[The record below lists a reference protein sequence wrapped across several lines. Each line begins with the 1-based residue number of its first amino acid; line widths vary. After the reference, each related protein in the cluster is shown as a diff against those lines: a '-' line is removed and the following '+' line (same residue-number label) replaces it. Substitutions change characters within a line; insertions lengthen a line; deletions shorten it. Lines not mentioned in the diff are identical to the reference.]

1 MNDFYFYVSTKSGC
15 DPVKTVF
22 LCVPQEYAS
31 TKELCKKFA
40 KKSGW
45 IKEIEE
51 DGSLLIVPCSN
62 DWKNENRDLLTEI
75 YNAERNHFHA
85 PSGES
90 IPGRDGIVWTWE
102 TLLYLV
108 GYEEGGDFAG
118 DVLVKHPNK
127 FAATAL
133 VNGQAIDFSTKEL
146 KSDHWL
152 VKNPTDYYKQNKDIP
167 IALWLFDEK
176 NKIQETLE
184 YFKIINSVIEKQ
196 TAEIDGIPTEIYTNT
211 TNKAE
216 EIRVSKCIKDNL
228 ANVIMNQFFN
238 HVIRWKNSPDGELKY
253 KMGKKDFYKKNK
265 YENHNLL
272 IDGNDYHY
280 AVYLPKE
287 IEVKK
292 IPVVFSIHGRGE
304 PTWIFAEKN
313 GWEELAD
320 KTKEFMV
327 VLPDSPQNIWDFKR
341 DSTVISRMIEDL
353 SSKYEIDTERIYL
366 TGFSNGAVF
375 TDQQASTFP
384 YLFAAASPWNGPSI
398 EACRNIH
405 SIGTFVYN
413 PNFEESD
420 YEMPFWIAVGDND
433 NKAGTYRED
442 ELEIVLDANH
452 CSKDTEIILNKDNY
466 YQKEKGYKEGK
477 RFMTRSFSNESGN
490 EMVCLTVMKNMPHGA
505 IVDESLAAWEFM
517 KKFKRVNRDKK
528 VTTI

>member
-1 MNDFYFYVSTKSGC
+1 M
-15 DPVKTVF
+15 
-22 LCVPQEYAS
+22 
-31 TKELCKKFA
+31 
-40 KKSGW
+40 
-45 IKEIEE
+45 
-51 DGSLLIVPCSN
+51 
-62 DWKNENRDLLTEI
+62 
-75 YNAERNHFHA
+75 
-85 PSGES
+85 
-90 IPGRDGIVWTWE
+90 
-102 TLLYLV
+102 
-108 GYEEGGDFAG
+108 
-118 DVLVKHPNK
+118 
-127 FAATAL
+127 
-133 VNGQAIDFSTKEL
+133 
-146 KSDHWL
+146 
-152 VKNPTDYYKQNKDIP
+152 
-167 IALWLFDEK
+167 FDEK

-466 YQKEKGYKEGK
+466 YQKEKGYKEGE